1 MSELDVLLALCK
13 SAPFLDDFRSA
24 KRLLIQISPYLGEAH
39 TQSLASSPFLR
50 SVEPSP
56 WEALTYHLTSAVLII
71 GIKHP
76 SLHDVALNSTH
87 EYLQSCLRAI
97 NAGPVVH
104 YEQDISINELPVRE
118 RLGIATMT
126 VSLLGFL
133 DAASIHLHF
142 YTVSERL
149 ELVRL
154 LQQALSERFMVS
166 IEGVF
171 SSIRTADIAMKRFAI
186 WKLWTKRYAAS
197 GRPLGAMLLQCSY
210 MNLLVSCSA
219 LQIASQEELG
229 KHDVFNLM
237 IQDGDF
243 EPQRQEGQSSAL
255 LEALSD
261 TAAEEMRLLEDGA
274 DYLQL
279 GSAWQQRLAFAVKA
293 HTFNTFLNCM
303 VANEDIADSDTLVSW
318 LEDTITDPVQMADD
332 TLASMI
338 LRSMA
343 VVAKLFPT
351 MASSLSRLLPRFIVQ
366 SGIQGDTVTVAA
378 QTLAYILKLLSPDA
392 VITGLYS
399 LGNILSAGSNGE
411 RTIGTQ
417 GIPNGVASTARQDA
431 QFSHHSSGSA
441 ISIDISSDDESGAA
455 YGNVV
460 RAIVGI
466 ATCCKDEKIIALA
479 QSMLLQKL
487 GKVGLSVDIH
497 IVTEA
502 AVLAQSGGQLELKSL
517 LKLYSRISH
526 EGAVQ
531 GNSTLLGAVGSPE
544 ETLIYGC

>member
-13 SAPFLDDFRSA
+13 SAPLLDDLTSA

-39 TQSLASSPFLR
+39 TQSLAPSPFLR
-50 SVEPSP
+50 SIEPSP
-56 WEALTYHLTSAVLII
+56 WEALTYHLTSAILII

-76 SLHDVALNSTH
+76 SLHDFALSSTH
-87 EYLQSCLRAI
+87 EYLQGCLHAI

-104 YEQDISINELPVRE
+104 YEQDISVHELPVRE
-118 RLGIATMT
+118 RLGIAIMT

-149 ELVRL
+149 GLVRL
-154 LQQALSERFMVS
+154 LQQALTESFMVS

-210 MNLLVSCSA
+210 MKLLVSCGA

-229 KHDVFNLM
+229 KHDIFNLM
-237 IQDGDF
+237 VQED
-243 EPQRQEGQSSAL
+243 ELKPQQQHGLSSAL
-255 LEALSD
+255 LEVLSD
-261 TAAEEMRLLEDGA
+261 IAAQEMRLLEDGA

-293 HTFNTFLNCM
+293 HTLNTFLNCM
-303 VANEDIADSDTLVSW
+303 VANEDIADSDTLISW

-351 MASSLSRLLPRFIVQ
+351 MASSLSRSLPRFIVQ
-366 SGIQGDTVTVAA
+366 SGIKGDTVTVAA
-378 QTLAYILKLLSPDA
+378 RTLAYILNLLSPDA

-399 LGNILSAGSNGE
+399 LGNNLSAGSNGE
-411 RTIGTQ
+411 RTMSTP

-431 QFSHHSSGSA
+431 QISHNSSGSA
-441 ISIDISSDDESGAA
+441 ISLDMSSDDETGAA
-455 YGNVV
+455 YGNIV

-466 ATCCKDEKIIALA
+466 ATYCEDEKITALA

-497 IVTEA
+497 IIAEA

-531 GNSTLLGAVGSPE
+531 GNSTLLGAVGGSGE
-544 ETLIYGC
+544 SLIFGC

>member
-13 SAPFLDDFRSA
+13 SAPFLDDLTSA
-24 KRLLIQISPYLGEAH
+24 KRLLVQISPYLGEAH
-39 TQSLASSPFLR
+39 AQSLAPSPFLR
-50 SVEPSP
+50 SIEPSP
-56 WEALTYHLTSAVLII
+56 WEALTYHLTSAILII

-104 YEQDISINELPVRE
+104 YEQDISVNELPVRE

-142 YTVSERL
+142 YTVPERL
-149 ELVRL
+149 GLVRL
-154 LQQALSERFMVS
+154 LQRALTERFMVS

-186 WKLWTKRYAAS
+186 WKLWTKRYAAF
-197 GRPLGAMLLQCSY
+197 GRPLGAMLLQCGY
-210 MNLLVSCSA
+210 MKLLVSCSA
-219 LQIASQEELG
+219 LQIATQEAIG
-229 KHDVFNLM
+229 KHDIFDLVVQEDEFN
-237 IQDGDF
+237 
-243 EPQRQEGQSSAL
+243 PQQQQGHSSAL
-255 LEALSD
+255 LEVLSD
-261 TAAEEMRLLEDGA
+261 IAAEEMRLLEDGA

-293 HTFNTFLNCM
+293 HTLNTFLNCM

-338 LRSMA
+338 LKSMA

-351 MASSLSRLLPRFIVQ
+351 MASSLSRSLPRFIVQ
-366 SGIQGDTVTVAA
+366 SGIQGDTVTIAA

-399 LGNILSAGSNGE
+399 LGNILSAGSNSD
-411 RTIGTQ
+411 RSMGT
-417 GIPNGVASTARQDA
+417 GIPNGVASSARQDA

-441 ISIDISSDDESGAA
+441 ISLDISSDDESSAA

-460 RAIVGI
+460 RAIVCI
-466 ATCCKDEKIIALA
+466 ATCCKDEKITALA

-497 IVTEA
+497 IITEA

-531 GNSTLLGAVGSPE
+531 GNSTLLGAVGSPGE
-544 ETLIYGC
+544 SLILGC

>member
-1 MSELDVLLALCK
+1 MLTLCK
-13 SAPFLDDFRSA
+13 SAPLLDDLRSA
-24 KRLLIQISPYLGEAH
+24 KRLLVQISPYLGEAH
-39 TQSLASSPFLR
+39 TQSLTPSPFLR
-50 SVEPSP
+50 SIEPSP
-56 WEALTYHLTSAVLII
+56 WEALTYHLTSAVLMI

-76 SLHDVALNSTH
+76 SLHNAAFSSTH

-104 YEQDISINELPVRE
+104 YEQDISANELPVRE

-133 DAASIHLHF
+133 DAASTHLHF
-142 YTVSERL
+142 YTVLERL
-149 ELVRL
+149 GLVRL
-154 LQQALSERFMVS
+154 LQEALTERFMVS

-171 SSIRTADIAMKRFAI
+171 SSIRTADIALKRFAI

-197 GRPLGAMLLQCSY
+197 GRPLGAMLLQCGY
-210 MNLLVSCSA
+210 MKLLVSCSA
-219 LQIASQEELG
+219 LQIATQEELG
-229 KHDVFNLM
+229 KHEIFNLI
-237 IQDGDF
+237 IQEDNF
-243 EPQRQEGQSSAL
+243 EPQQQQQSHSSAL
-255 LEALSD
+255 LEVLSD

-293 HTFNTFLNCM
+293 HTLNTFLNCM
-303 VANEDIADSDTLVSW
+303 VANEDIADSDTLISW
-318 LEDTITDPVQMADD
+318 LEDTITDPIQMADD
-332 TLASMI
+332 TLAGVV

-351 MASSLSRLLPRFIVQ
+351 MASSLSRSLPRFIVQ
-366 SGIQGDTVTVAA
+366 SGIKGDTVTEAA
-378 QTLAYILKLLSPDA
+378 RTLAYILNLLSPDA

-399 LGNILSAGSNGE
+399 LGNILSTGSNGD
-411 RTIGTQ
+411 RTMSTP
-417 GIPNGVASTARQDA
+417 GIPNGIPSTLRQDA
-431 QFSHHSSGSA
+431 QYSHHSSGST
-441 ISIDISSDDESGAA
+441 ISLDIGSDDEPGAA

-466 ATCCKDEKIIALA
+466 ATSCKDEKITALA

-497 IVTEA
+497 IITEA

-531 GNSTLLGAVGSPE
+531 GNSTLLGAVGSPGE
-544 ETLIYGC
+544 SLMLGC

>member
-13 SAPFLDDFRSA
+13 SAPLLDDLTSA
-24 KRLLIQISPYLGEAH
+24 KRLLFQISPYLGEAH
-39 TQSLASSPFLR
+39 TQSLAPSPFLR
-50 SVEPSP
+50 SIEPSP
-56 WEALTYHLTSAVLII
+56 WEALTYHLTSAILII

-76 SLHDVALNSTH
+76 SLHDAAHSSAH

-97 NAGPVVH
+97 NSGPVVH
-104 YEQDISINELPVRE
+104 YEQDISVNELPVQE
-118 RLGIATMT
+118 RLGIAIMT

-133 DAASIHLHF
+133 DAASVHLHF

-149 ELVRL
+149 GLVRL
-154 LQQALSERFMVS
+154 LQQALTERFMVS

-171 SSIRTADIAMKRFAI
+171 SSIRTADIAMKRFAV

-197 GRPLGAMLLQCSY
+197 GRPLGAMLLQCGY
-210 MNLLVSCSA
+210 MKLLVSCSA
-219 LQIASQEELG
+219 LQIATQEELG
-229 KHDVFNLM
+229 KHDIFNLM
-237 IQDGDF
+237 VKEDDF
-243 EPQRQEGQSSAL
+243 KPQQQHDHSSAL
-255 LEALSD
+255 LEVLSD

-293 HTFNTFLNCM
+293 HTLNTFLNCM
-303 VANEDIADSDTLVSW
+303 VANEDIADSDTLISW
-318 LEDTITDPVQMADD
+318 LEDTMNDPVQMADD
-332 TLASMI
+332 ILASMI

-351 MASSLSRLLPRFIVQ
+351 MALSLSRSLPRFIVQ
-366 SGIQGDTVTVAA
+366 SGIKGDTVTVAA
-378 QTLAYILKLLSPDA
+378 RTLAYILNLLSPDA

-399 LGNILSAGSNGE
+399 LGNILSAGTNGE
-411 RTIGTQ
+411 RNMST
-417 GIPNGVASTARQDA
+417 PNGVASTARQDA
-431 QFSHHSSGSA
+431 QISHHSSGSA

-466 ATCCKDEKIIALA
+466 ATCCKDEKITALA

-487 GKVGLSVDIH
+487 GKVALSVDIH
-497 IVTEA
+497 IIAEA
-502 AVLAQSGGQLELKSL
+502 AVLAQSGGQLELRSL
-517 LKLYSRISH
+517 LKLFSRISH

-531 GNSTLLGAVGSPE
+531 GNSTLLGAVGSPGE
-544 ETLIYGC
+544 SLIFDC